1 MFRSSALIP
10 SLTIGTPATLQN
22 AGSVKIYALS
32 TDTLT
37 GGTSITSSVPDTN
50 SDRLILDTKPSTGIV
65 NQSFEKVSLN
75 TGLSA
80 FDLQKLL
87 IQISSG
93 DQGTNWINYDLRSMQ
108 NQLGI
113 TDYTDTTVSLYFG
126 LTDVTPITLISSSN
140 MTGAQGFVQIPNA
153 AVNLIAAKS
162 GTVFLVINFDTSNN
176 SVAQGSISSE
186 TDTQPIVFDLFSFGN
201 KNNKDITNGIYRF
214 ELQETALNSA
224 ISPIFYYISGSRDW
238 KEIVIGTAGI
248 AALNLSLGWPA
259 GYTIDLFRDL
269 TGIKKSERI
278 PSRIRNLGSGTKKG
292 LATLALAGS
301 LAVTAGIYGLTQD
314 KNETYQPQPV
324 IEQLQEDYQPKN
336 LEQITVQ

>member
-1 MFRSSALIP
+1 MGKIKKLIEAGKTHLVD
-10 SLTIGTPATLQN
+10 STAMLAIGTSVSAAMEVGIAGMSDDVSIN
-22 AGSVKIYALS
+22 ARLLAAGLTYAGMGSVFS
-32 TDTLT
+32 R
-37 GGTSITSSVPDTN
+37 G
-50 SDRLILDTKPSTGIV
+50 R
-65 NQSFEKVSLN
+65 
-75 TGLSA
+75 
-80 FDLQKLL
+80 DLWRM
-87 IQISSG
+87 G
-93 DQGTNWINYDLRSMQ
+93 F
-108 NQLGI
+108 GI
-113 TDYTDTTVSLYFG
+113 TDKTREK
-126 LTDVTPITLISSSN
+126 I
-140 MTGAQGFVQIPNA
+140 QGIHD
-153 AVNLIAAKS
+153 IA
-162 GTVFLVINFDTSNN
+162 
-176 SVAQGSISSE
+176 
-186 TDTQPIVFDLFSFGN
+186 
-201 KNNKDITNGIYRF
+201 YM
-214 ELQETALNSA
+214 TALNSA